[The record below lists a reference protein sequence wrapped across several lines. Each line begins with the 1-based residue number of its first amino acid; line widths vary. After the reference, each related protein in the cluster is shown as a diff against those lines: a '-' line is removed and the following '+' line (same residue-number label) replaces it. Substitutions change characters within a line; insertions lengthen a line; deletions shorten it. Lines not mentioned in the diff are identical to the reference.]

1 LDGLMGIRRPTDRAE
16 SELIRIA
23 EEEIRQNYGDV
34 VSVARKAKTLFK
46 FGAND
51 VVGTSPETIWATGG
65 DETYVNT
72 NTINKISSSSGDD
85 TGDIL
90 VEGHTIDSNYKSK
103 FAVQTVT
110 LTGTTK
116 ATLSVPL
123 ARVTRL
129 AYLGSADLAGTVYCY
144 EDDTTTTPGVPD
156 TASKIHAQ
164 CAAPQNQTL
173 KCATT
178 ISNVD
183 YWIITDLTVGV
194 KRNNSAAADFEV
206 QIREIGNPNQT
217 FRSVLFLSA
226 STEGPVTLNISP
238 PLVVPRNHDFRIR
251 GVASTTGVAL
261 SAGANGF
268 LAKVIGRRGD
278 DGIIREVA

>member
-1 LDGLMGIRRPTDRAE
+1 MSLRRPTDRAE

-51 VVGTSPETIWATGG
+51 SVGTSPETIWATGG
-65 DETYVNT
+65 DETYINT
-72 NTINKISSSSGDD
+72 NAIDKVSSSSGDD
-85 TGDIL
+85 TGEL
-90 VEGHTIDSNYKSK
+90 RVEGHVIDANYKSR
-103 FAVQTVT
+103 FTVQTVT

-116 ATLSVPL
+116 ATLATPL
-123 ARVTRL
+123 SRVTRL
-129 AYLGSADLAGTVYCY
+129 AYLGTADLAGTVYCY

-156 TASKIHAQ
+156 TAAKIHAQ
-164 CAAPQNQTL
+164 ATAPQNQTL

-178 ISNVD
+178 ISDVD
-183 YWIITDLTVGV
+183 YWIITDITVGV
-194 KRNNSAAADFEV
+194 KRNNSAAADFEI

-238 PLVVPRNHDFRIR
+238 PLIVPRNHDFRIR
-251 GVASTTGVAL
+251 GVASTTAVAL

-268 LAKVIGRRGD
+268 LAKVIGRRGA